1 MPAPYDY
8 SSVLSPVDPGQAIM
22 QGVLQ
27 GEKLLRNQQQYQQ
40 QQQEYQR
47 SQQQRV
53 VEEERKA
60 QFDAE
65 LEALAESRDPRDITG
80 LLIKYPEQEKKLKGI
95 SDRLSS
101 EQIDVMLGDYTTV
114 MGLYE
119 SGRPDLVERFYEEK
133 IELFENSGR
142 QEEAANTK
150 NVLEMFKSDPEGWAL
165 TVDLPRAAY
174 DQSTFLEEKAKRRQA
189 QIDFQT
195 SQIELKKL
203 EKEVEG
209 SLVNFD
215 VQSSKILPDGS
226 IVMVGTDGT
235 SVVRD
240 PSGKLVVGAA
250 RAGVIETGQ
259 EYGVDIQTR
268 RARGREGAKIS
279 QQISRESFETLGKVR
294 KNIGN
299 LDAAIAALD
308 EGADTGV
315 IESRF
320 PDWKASSIELR
331 NIQRQ
336 LGLDVIGSVVF
347 GALSEGE
354 LELALATALPIQLQ
368 EEDLKDWLTRKKEAQ
383 LKLSDELQNA
393 VMFFSGGGTVGEYVE
408 FQKSY
413 KVPSGAQEPM
423 GRSSVGEPET
433 RSSEDQGDFDFAR
446 SLIEPGA
453 K

>member
-47 SQQQRV
+47 AQQQRV
-53 VEEERKA
+53 VEEERKV

-101 EQIDVMLGDYTTV
+101 EEIDVMLGDYNAV
-114 MGLYE
+114 MGFYE
-119 SGRPDLVERFYEEK
+119 SGRSDLVEGFYEEK

-189 QIDFQT
+189 QIDFKK
-195 SQIELKKL
+195 SNVELKKL

-209 SLVNFD
+209 SLVGFK
-215 VQSSKILPDGS
+215 VQSSDILPDGS

-336 LGLDVIGSVVF
+336 LGLDVIGSVTF

-354 LELALATALPIQLQ
+354 LELALATALPLQLQ

-383 LKLSDELQNA
+383 LKLSAELQNA
-393 VMFFSGGGTVGEYVE
+393 VMFFSGGGTVGEYVK
-408 FQKSY
+408 FQESY

-423 GRSSVGEPET
+423 GRSSESVKPEV
-433 RSSEDQGDFDFAR
+433 SVEF
-446 SLIEPGA
+446 
-453 K
+453 

>member
-27 GEKLLRNQQQYQQ
+27 GEQLLRNQQQYQQ

-47 SQQQRV
+47 AQQQRV

-101 EQIDVMLGDYTTV
+101 EEIDVMLGDYNTV
-114 MGLYE
+114 MGFYE
-119 SGRPDLVERFYEEK
+119 SGRPDLVEGFYEEK

-189 QIDFQT
+189 QIDFKK
-195 SQIELKKL
+195 SNVELKKL
-203 EKEVEG
+203 EKEIENSVTG
-209 SLVNFD
+209 FK
-215 VQSSKILPDGS
+215 VQSSQILPDATV
-226 IVMVGTDGT
+226 VMVGTDGT
-235 SVVRD
+235 TVVRD
-240 PSGKLVVGAA
+240 TSGQLVIGAD
-250 RAGVIETGQ
+250 RAGVIQAGQ

-383 LKLSDELQNA
+383 LKLSAELQNA
-393 VMFFSGGGTVGEYVE
+393 VMFFSGGGTVGEYVK
-408 FQKSY
+408 FQESY

-423 GRSSVGEPET
+423 GRSSESVQISVEY
-433 RSSEDQGDFDFAR
+433 
-446 SLIEPGA
+446 
-453 K
+453 

>member
-27 GEKLLRNQQQYQQ
+27 GEQLLRNQQKYQQ

-47 SQQQRV
+47 AQQQRV
-53 VEEERKA
+53 VAEERKA

-65 LEALAESRDPRDITG
+65 LEDLAESRDPRDITG
-80 LLIKYPEQEKKLKGI
+80 LLLQFPEQAQILKGI
-95 SDRLSS
+95 SERLSS
-101 EQIDVMLGDYTTV
+101 EEIDVMLGDYNTV
-114 MGLYE
+114 MGFYE
-119 SGRPDLVERFYEEK
+119 SGRPDLVEGFYEEK

-189 QIDFQT
+189 QIDFKK
-195 SQIELKKL
+195 SNVELKKL

-209 SLVNFD
+209 SLVDFK
-215 VQSSKILPDGS
+215 VQSSDILPDGS

-336 LGLDVIGSVVF
+336 LGLDVIGTVTF
-347 GALSEGE
+347 GALSESE
-354 LELALATALPIQLQ
+354 LELALATALPLQLQ

-383 LKLSDELQNA
+383 LKLAAELQNA
-393 VMFFSGGGTVGEYVE
+393 VMFFSGGGTVGEYVK
-408 FQKSY
+408 FQESY

-423 GRSSVGEPET
+423 GRSSEPVKPEV
-433 RSSEDQGDFDFAR
+433 SVEF
-446 SLIEPGA
+446 
-453 K
+453 

>member
-47 SQQQRV
+47 AQQQRV
-53 VEEERKA
+53 VAEERKA
-60 QFDAE
+60 QFDSE

-80 LLIKYPEQEKKLKGI
+80 LLIKYPEQEKILKGI
-95 SDRLSS
+95 SERLSS

-119 SGRPDLVERFYEEK
+119 SGRLDLVEGFYEEK

-195 SQIELKKL
+195 SQIELKNL

-215 VQSSKILPDGS
+215 VQSSDILPDGS

-240 PSGKLVVGAA
+240 PSGQLVVGAA

-336 LGLDVIGSVVF
+336 LGLDVIGSVTF
-347 GALSEGE
+347 GALSESE
-354 LELALATALPIQLQ
+354 LELALATALPLQLQ

-383 LKLSDELQNA
+383 LKLSAELQNA
-393 VMFFSGGGTVGEYVE
+393 VMFFSGGGTVGEYVK
-408 FQKSY
+408 FQESY
-413 KVPSGAQEPM
+413 KVPSGAQTPM
-423 GRSSVGEPET
+423 GQ
-433 RSSEDQGDFDFAR
+433 SSESVQI
-446 SLIEPGA
+446 SVEY
-453 K
+453 

>member
-1 MPAPYDY
+1 MPSPYDY
-8 SSVLSPVDPGQAIM
+8 SSVLSPVDPGQSVM

-27 GEKLLRNQQQYQQ
+27 GEQLLRNQQQYQQ

-60 QFDAE
+60 LFDAK

-80 LLIKYPEQEKKLKGI
+80 LLFQFPEQAEMLKGI
-95 SDRLSS
+95 SERLSK
-101 EQIDVMLGDYTTV
+101 EEIDVMLGDYNSV
-114 MGLYE
+114 MGFYE
-119 SGRPDLVERFYEEK
+119 SGRSDLVEGFYEEK
-133 IELFENSGR
+133 IELLENSGR

-174 DQSTFLEEKAKRRQA
+174 DQSSFLDEKDKRRQT
-189 QIDFQT
+189 QIDFKK
-195 SQIELKKL
+195 SNVELNKL
-203 EKEVEG
+203 VKEVEG
-209 SLVNFD
+209 SLVGFD
-215 VQSSKILPDGS
+215 VQSSDILPDGS
-226 IVMVGTDGT
+226 IVMVGEDGT

-240 PSGKLVVGAA
+240 PSGQLVVGADR
-250 RAGVIETGQ
+250 RAVVEAGR
-259 EYGVDIQTR
+259 EYGVGIQAR
-268 RARGREGAKIS
+268 RAGGREGAKIS

-315 IESRF
+315 IESKF
-320 PDWKASSIELR
+320 PNWKASSIELR
-331 NIQRQ
+331 NIQSQ
-336 LGLDVIGSVVF
+336 LGLDVIGSVTF

-354 LELALATALPIQLQ
+354 LELALATALPLQLQ

-383 LKLSDELQNA
+383 LKLSAELQDA
-393 VMFFSGGGTVGEYVE
+393 VMFFSGGGTVGEYVK
-408 FQKSY
+408 FQESY
-413 KVPSGAQEPM
+413 KVPTGAQTPM
-423 GRSSVGEPET
+423 GQSSAGEPAT
-433 RSSEDQGDFDFAR
+433 RSSEDQGDLDFAR
-446 SLIEPGA
+446 SLIERGA
-453 K
+453 Q

>member
-27 GEKLLRNQQQYQQ
+27 GEQLLRNQQQYQQ

-47 SQQQRV
+47 AQQQRV

-114 MGLYE
+114 MGFYE
-119 SGRPDLVERFYEEK
+119 SGRSDLVERFYEEK

-189 QIDFQT
+189 QIDFKK
-195 SQIELKKL
+195 SNVELKKL

-209 SLVNFD
+209 SLVGFN
-215 VQSSKILPDGS
+215 VQSSDILPDGS

-240 PSGKLVVGAA
+240 PSGQLVVGAA

-383 LKLSDELQNA
+383 LKLSAELQNA
-393 VMFFSGGGTVGEYVE
+393 VMFFSGGGTVGEYVK
-408 FQKSY
+408 FQESY

-423 GRSSVGEPET
+423 GRSSAGEPET
-433 RSSEDQGDFDFAR
+433 RSSEDQGDVDFAR

-453 K
+453 Q